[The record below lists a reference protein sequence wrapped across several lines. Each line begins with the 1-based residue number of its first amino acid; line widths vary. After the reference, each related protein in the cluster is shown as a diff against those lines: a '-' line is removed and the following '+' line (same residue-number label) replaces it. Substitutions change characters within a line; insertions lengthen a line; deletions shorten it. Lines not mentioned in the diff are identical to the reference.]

1 MSLPERTSRSRLS
14 PLIVG
19 IFAFASFV
27 GMFVTARPLMYGVE
41 APVNYI
47 AYWHIGLAWT
57 SGLAL
62 LGTFISSVQ
71 YLRTRV
77 RYWNLLAHSIGEV
90 GFVFLS
96 ATLVMG
102 SIWGSE
108 MWGTYW
114 SWSDV
119 RLVTLFVTWLVYLG
133 YLLVFASTRDTAD
146 RFAAV
151 YGVVGFVTIPISYLS
166 TRLWNPTFHSPT
178 MGGSTGETVIEPL
191 TLVLAILATMAL
203 LVLVTSLRLRTH
215 KVRDTVLRQTGGR

>member
-1 MSLPERTSRSRLS
+1 MTLFEQASEWRPS

-19 IFAFASFV
+19 VLAIASFI
-27 GMFVTARPLMYGVE
+27 GMFVTTRPVMYGVE
-41 APVNYI
+41 TPVNFI

-62 LGTFISSVQ
+62 LGTFLASIQ

-77 RYWNLLAHSIGEV
+77 RTWNLLAHSIGES

-96 ATLVMG
+96 ATLAMG

-114 SWSDV
+114 SWADV

-133 YLLVFASTRDTAD
+133 YLLVFASTRDSAD
-146 RFAAV
+146 RYSAV

-166 TRLWNPTFHSPT
+166 TRLWNPTFHAPT
-178 MGGSTGETVIEPL
+178 MGGSTGETVIDPT

-203 LVLVTSLRLRTH
+203 LVLIASLRLRTH
-215 KVRDTVLRQTGGR
+215 VARDTVLRRTGGR